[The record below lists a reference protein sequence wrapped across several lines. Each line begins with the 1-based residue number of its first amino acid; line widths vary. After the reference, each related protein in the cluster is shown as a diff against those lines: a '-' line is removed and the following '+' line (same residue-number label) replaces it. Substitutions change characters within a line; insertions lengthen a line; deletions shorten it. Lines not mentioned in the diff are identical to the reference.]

1 MYVCVYLCAS
11 VCLGGGGGGVV
22 APGRSSGA
30 IGSWGKLQAILPEAK
45 G

>member
-1 MYVCVYLCAS
+1 MCVFVCVC
-11 VCLGGGGGGVV
+11 VFGVGVVGVV